1 MLNDEIEEETGM
13 IAVIF
18 EIEVDPGRG
27 ERYFDLAATLREEL
41 GQAEGFF
48 AVERFKSLNTE
59 NKFVPLSFWR
69 DREAVEAWYQR
80 QNHRAA
86 QEAGRRA
93 IFRDYRIRVSEVF
106 RDYDMKSGRRKAG

>member
-41 GQAEGFF
+41 GQAEGFI

-59 NKFVPLSFWR
+59 NKFVSLSFWR
-69 DREAVEAWYQR
+69 DR
-80 QNHRAA
+80 
-86 QEAGRRA
+86 
-93 IFRDYRIRVSEVF
+93 
-106 RDYDMKSGRRKAG
+106 